1 MGDLNARVGRD
12 HTVWQGVLGRHGVGN
27 CNANERMLLELCS
40 EQGLIITN
48 SLFQQ
53 IAKFKTIWQ
62 HPRSW
67 NTGTSWTTSSC
78 ARRTSV
84 TCYIPESWPVLTA
97 TQTTGLQRGK
107 EGYRCS
113 KPTGCWRGKFSSR
126 KSSSPD
132 KKRRNCQY
140 GKQIPSTMLRE
151 VKEELSE
158 GIYIGFRTDGSVLN
172 LRRLLARKRDD
183 RGADPWTAHT
193 KDTLQ
198 TMVDHFAR
206 AAQAFG
212 LTISLKKTEVSLH
225 QNSPLAVYS
234 PPQITI
240 NGHLLT
246 YLSSVISNDAMITKD
261 LDHLLAKAS
270 SSFGHLQ
277 HRMWE
282 SHPFR
287 LMTKVRVTWQLSSAL
302 FCMLWKPGCCAESIY
317 SCWNAST
324 RGNCVYHGN
333 TLAGLRRKRR
343 GSREGLTAKYRGYA
357 ATSCWASHVSGM
369 NDTRMPKAEFF
380 SELGKG

>member
-1 MGDLNARVGRD
+1 
-12 HTVWQGVLGRHGVGN
+12 
-27 CNANERMLLELCS
+27 
-40 EQGLIITN
+40 
-48 SLFQQ
+48 
-53 IAKFKTIWQ
+53 
-62 HPRSW
+62 
-67 NTGTSWTTSSC
+67 
-78 ARRTSV
+78 
-84 TCYIPESWPVLTA
+84 
-97 TQTTGLQRGK
+97 
-107 EGYRCS
+107 
-113 KPTGCWRGKFSSR
+113 
-126 KSSSPD
+126 
-132 KKRRNCQY
+132 
-140 GKQIPSTMLRE
+140 MLRE

-277 HRMWE
+277 HRMWQ
-282 SHPFR
+282 SHPLR

-317 SCWNAST
+317 NCWNAST

-333 TLAGLRRKRR
+333 TLAGLRHKRR
-343 GSREGLTAKYRGYA
+343 GSREG
-357 ATSCWASHVSGM
+357 
-369 NDTRMPKAEFF
+369 
-380 SELGKG
+380 